1 MVESEPVVLPPLL
14 QKDPLWDSTLDD
26 LEAIGGDAML
36 GDRLALVAAK
46 LGGLRGFESAESC
59 WKREIRGF

>member
-1 MVESEPVVLPPLL
+1 MVLPPLL

-26 LEAIGGDAML
+26 LEALHGADAML

-46 LGGLRGFESAESC
+46 LGGLEEMLAE
-59 WKREIRGF
+59 RLLTGL